1 MGQADVG
8 TSYWYILVCMLII
21 SGGMAMTISP
31 MTASI
36 MSSVPPGQA
45 GIGSA
50 LNDTTRELGGSL
62 GVAVLGSLVAS
73 RYTSKLAPSI
83 KTLSSSLHAKA
94 TKSLSGALDVAGTNG
109 DKALASAAR
118 HAFVSGMHLAYMIG
132 AGIVV
137 IAAVVASRLLPAA
150 RGGQMPIH

>member
-1 MGQADVG
+1 
-8 TSYWYILVCMLII
+8 MLTI
-21 SGGMAMTISP
+21 SGGMALTVSP

-73 RYTSKLAPSI
+73 RYTAKLAPFIGNLTGS
-83 KTLSSSLHAKA
+83 TRASV
-94 TKSLSGALDVAGTNG
+94 TKSLSGALAVAGVNKDAG
-109 DKALASAAR
+109 LASAAR
-118 HAFVSGMHLAYMIG
+118 HSFMSGMHVAYFVG
-132 AGIVV
+132 AIIVIV
-137 IAAVVASRLLPAA
+137 AAAVASRLLPAA
-150 RGGQMPIH
+150 KGGQMPVH